1 MKVGVPTII
10 SSAVGST
17 LDLLPGVIVVKWGS
31 IEELAKALERII
43 LDRNLRRFIS
53 KRAIETAYKIDEDS
67 VVVELVNTI
76 KEIAK
81 MKKRSYSPN
90 L

>member
-1 MKVGVPTII
+1 M
-10 SSAVGST
+10 
-17 LDLLPGVIVVKWGS
+17 LNGS
-31 IEELAKALERII
+31 IEEPAKALERII

-53 KRAIETAYKIDEDS
+53 KRGIETAYKIDEDS

-81 MKKRSYSPN
+81 MKERSYSPN